1 MEAGE
6 IGVDGK
12 RVKSVAAEGSKTE
25 LGHVIIQPHNLKE
38 KTVQLMV
45 HWNMRLKNA
54 MKILAQVSNCSIF
67 HGSSKYNI
75 LVILRLTGNI

>member
-6 IGVDGK
+6 IGVNGK
-12 RVKSVAAEGSKTE
+12 RVKSAAAEGTKIE

-38 KTVQLMV
+38 KTVPLMV

-54 MKILAQVSNCSIF
+54 MKIHAQVRNC
-67 HGSSKYNI
+67 
-75 LVILRLTGNI
+75 

>member
-12 RVKSVAAEGSKTE
+12 RVKSVAAEGTKIE
-25 LGHVIIQPHNLKE
+25 VGYVIIRPHNLKE

-45 HWNMRLKNA
+45 HWNTRLKIA
-54 MKILAQVSNCSIF
+54 MKILVQVRNCYIF
-67 HGSSKYNI
+67 HGDSKFNI
-75 LVILRLTGNI
+75 LSI

>member
-6 IGVDGK
+6 IGVNGK
-12 RVKSVAAEGSKTE
+12 RVKSVAAEGTKIE
-25 LGHVIIQPHNLKE
+25 LGDAILQPHNLKE

-54 MKILAQVSNCSIF
+54 MKILVQVRNYQILQ
-67 HGSSKYNI
+67 GNSKFNTLAI
-75 LVILRLTGNI
+75 